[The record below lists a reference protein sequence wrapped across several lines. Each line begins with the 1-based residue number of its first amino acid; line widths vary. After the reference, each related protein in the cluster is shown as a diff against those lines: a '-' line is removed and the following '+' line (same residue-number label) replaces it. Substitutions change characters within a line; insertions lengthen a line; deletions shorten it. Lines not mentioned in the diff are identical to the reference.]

1 MRAARLLPVA
11 ALLLLA
17 WGSAVAQTPGQ
28 EAPSPSPPPPR
39 ALPSREATLDRLF
52 GLLKVAPD
60 SQTAAAIAGAIQ
72 NQWISAASPAIR
84 LLLSRGLR
92 ELANN
97 DGQDAFDD
105 FDAAL
110 DLDSSLVAAWHGR
123 AMARAL
129 LGDPAGAER
138 DIAETMKREPRDF
151 DALQDLSH
159 FAEQRGDW
167 RGAYDAWSR
176 AMDLDPQAAG
186 GAERLKDLHRRAFG
200 DQT

>member
-1 MRAARLLPVA
+1 MIRARQLIPA
-11 ALLLLA
+11 AMLLLA
-17 WGSAVAQTPGQ
+17 CGGAVAQT
-28 EAPSPSPPPPR
+28 APSPAPPQ
-39 ALPSREATLDRLF
+39 SREATLDRLF

-60 SQTAAAIAGAIQ
+60 EQTAAAIAGAIER
-72 NQWISAASPAIR
+72 QWVLAASPAIR

-92 ELANN
+92 ELTDN
-97 DGQDAFDD
+97 DAQDALDD

-110 DLDSSLVAAWHGR
+110 DLDSNLVAAWHGR
-123 AMARAL
+123 AMARAG
-129 LGDPAGAER
+129 LGDAAGAER

-151 DALQDLSH
+151 SALQDLSH

-176 AMDLDPQAAG
+176 AMELDPMTPG
-186 GAERLKDLHRRAFG
+186 GADRLKDLHRRAFG